1 MSHQSCYFFISISL
15 LFLLPNCAA
24 NQDLHDMKQAKAAY
38 KACRAANTQD
48 PGACKHEKENY
59 EAAGQ
64 AYDSLKP

>member
-1 MSHQSCYFFISISL
+1 
-15 LFLLPNCAA
+15 
-24 NQDLHDMKQAKAAY
+24 MKQAKAAY